1 MKIRRM
7 RLPITLD
14 VLPVLDLLG
23 GQVVRAVRGERGAYR
38 PMQSRLAAGSAPLPL
53 ARALLDHPACSATR
67 PVLYIADLDAIQ
79 GRPVQLA
86 VLQGLL
92 HTLRTERPGFC
103 LWLDA
108 GFASA
113 ADGATVTAALSAC
126 LPGDKAA
133 VRPVYGSE
141 SLRSLAAL
149 AELTDDA
156 TAILS
161 LDCRLD
167 QALDPAGCWQHPA
180 LWPATLIVMTLDRVG
195 AQGGPDL
202 ATFGRLRGQAGERRM
217 VGAGGIRDAAD
228 LAAGEAA
235 GASAWLVASAL
246 HDGTLAGAAPLDPT
260 PRG

>member
-1 MKIRRM
+1 M
-7 RLPITLD
+7 
-14 VLPVLDLLG
+14 LDLLD

-38 PMQSRLAAGSAPLPL
+38 PMQSRLAAGSDPVTL
-53 ARALLDHPACSATR
+53 ARALLDHPACSAAVPT
-67 PVLYIADLDAIQ
+67 LYIADLDAIQ

-86 VLQGLL
+86 ALQVLL
-92 HTLRTERPGFC
+92 HTLRAERPGLC

-113 ADGATVTAALSAC
+113 ADAATVTAALTVDLA
-126 LPGDKAA
+126 GGAAA

-141 SLRSLAAL
+141 SLRSLVAL
-149 AELTDDA
+149 AELTDDP

-161 LDCRLD
+161 LDCRLE

-180 LWPATLIVMTLDRVG
+180 LWPATLVVMTLDRVG
-195 AQGGPDL
+195 AQSGPDL
-202 ATFGRLRGQAGERRM
+202 ATFGRLRGQAGDRRM

-228 LAAGEAA
+228 LAAGRDA

-246 HDGTLAGAAPLDPT
+246 HDGTLAGDAPPDPA
-260 PRG
+260 PRD